1 MPKIVVLGSC
11 RHEPYTFL
19 APNKL
24 DADLYARDHHAAY
37 IDACAVFYP
46 AIKEADVVVVYN
58 PEGAVGEH
66 TAADIREAERQ
77 GKRIVY
83 LFPRPENSKNG

>member
-1 MPKIVVLGSC
+1 MTAKIVILGSC
-11 RHEPYTFL
+11 KHEPYEIL

-24 DADLYARDHHAAY
+24 NADLYAKDHHAAY

-58 PEGAVGEH
+58 PDGVIGEH
-66 TAADIREAERQ
+66 TAADIQEAKRQ

-83 LFPRPENSKNG
+83 LFPIKKS